1 MTPIRWPGGEH
12 RFELKI
18 GDLRALQKN
27 CDAGPE
33 EVFNRLRTGRWRLD
47 DVIEPLRL
55 GLIGAG
61 EMPASEAGP
70 LLTKLI
76 DQHPLVAFK
85 LPALEV
91 MSNALLGEEDD
102 PVGEQEGATAPAPE
116 SGASPASTA
125 TAPSSGS
132 RRRKST
138 K

>member
-12 RFELKI
+12 RFELRL
-18 GDLRALQKN
+18 GELRALQKS

-33 EVFNRLRTGRWRLD
+33 EVFNRLRSGRWRVD

-61 EMPASEAGP
+61 EVSQQDAGP
-70 LLTKLI
+70 LVTKLI

-91 MSNALLGEEDD
+91 MSRALLGEEDD
-102 PVGEQEGATAPAPE
+102 PVGEPEGATAPAPE
-116 SGASPASTA
+116 NGGSPASTE

-132 RRRKST
+132 RPSRSIE
-138 K
+138 